1 MNKKEKEVIK
11 EFELIDNSIPLEEF
25 DDDFDYDEYEDEEVI
40 LGSGEW
46 IPLMTLCGPLDD
58 VIDDFYSIFYSRT
71 MDGKFRYKAMAHRWC
86 Y

>member
-1 MNKKEKEVIK
+1 MT
-11 EFELIDNSIPLEEF
+11 FTLDQMA
-25 DDDFDYDEYEDEEVI
+25 YEALLGNPNITEEVI

-58 VIDDFYSIFYSRT
+58 VIEDFYSVFYSRT
-71 MDGKFRYKAMAHRWC
+71 MDGEFRYKAMAHRWC